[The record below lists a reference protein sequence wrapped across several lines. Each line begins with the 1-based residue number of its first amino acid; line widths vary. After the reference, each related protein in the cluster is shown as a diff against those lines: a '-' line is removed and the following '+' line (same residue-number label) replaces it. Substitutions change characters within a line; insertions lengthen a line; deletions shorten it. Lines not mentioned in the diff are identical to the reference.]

1 MTQADFFSI
10 LLREI
15 SDRPHSSMHEQM
27 SSPMSPSGP
36 KTKQPLDIVVKFA
49 LAVFIG
55 SFALIWG
62 GMYLSRPDRS
72 IPPYTIG
79 AQNGYLVAANVP
91 HDTTDEQ
98 IEKLLKRFRKVGHK
112 TRDFGP
118 MKIYPTTPGEPAG
131 RYRHILILVFDDN
144 GWTEPEQLAKYAAGD
159 AAFVKEFE
167 RSVRGFYRLR
177 DDEEDGGLGAVSK
190 SGIILEGTRLLFNG
204 RVTDPLPVEEE
215 AEEQGISISPM

>member
-1 MTQADFFSI
+1 M
-10 LLREI
+10 
-15 SDRPHSSMHEQM
+15 P
-27 SSPMSPSGP
+27 PSGQQ
-36 KTKQPLDIVVKFA
+36 TKRPLDIVVKFA
-49 LAVFIG
+49 LGVFIG

-98 IEKLLKRFRKVGHK
+98 IEKLLKRFRKVGHE

-118 MKIYPTTPGEPAG
+118 MKIYPTTPGEPDG

-144 GWTEPEQLAKYAAGD
+144 GWTEPEQLAKYVAGN
-159 AAFVKEFE
+159 AAFVKEYE
-167 RSVRGFYRLR
+167 QSVRGFYRLH
-177 DDEEDGGLGAVSK
+177 DQEEDGGLGSVSK
-190 SGIILEGTRLLFNG
+190 SGTILEGTRLLFTG
-204 RVTDPLPVEEE
+204 RVTDPLPAEEE
-215 AEEQGISISPM
+215 SEGKGISLSPM